1 MAGQGPANMGYF
13 YWPNKNGDSHPI
25 SLHAHL
31 PSPLPAPTLI
41 LTHLPVVEG
50 RVEVPWRQ
58 AI

>member
-25 SLHAHL
+25 PFHAHQ
-31 PSPLPAPTLI
+31 PSPLPAPTLT
-41 LTHLPVVEG
+41 LTHPPVVEG
-50 RVEVPWRQ
+50 RVEVLWKQ